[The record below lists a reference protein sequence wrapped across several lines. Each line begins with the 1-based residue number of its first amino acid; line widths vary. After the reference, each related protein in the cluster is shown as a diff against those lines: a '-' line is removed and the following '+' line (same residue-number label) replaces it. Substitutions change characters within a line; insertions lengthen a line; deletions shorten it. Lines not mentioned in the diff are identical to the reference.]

1 MPLSEA
7 EITVARAVAN
17 TLFPR
22 EGAIPLDADDADA
35 IAYFCD
41 YWERLPNL
49 EQAQVRALLGAVELG
64 FAAWSRDP
72 RARFTTASADD
83 RWSFLEGW
91 SRTANHMQRM
101 VFEGLRTMFLLG
113 YVDSPRVREAI
124 GNFGDGGLPAPAEE
138 PPAVLGGL
146 TAEA

>member
-1 MPLSEA
+1 MPLSDA
-7 EITVARAVAN
+7 EIAIARAVGM

-22 EGAIPLDADDADA
+22 EGAIPLDADDAGVVE
-35 IAYFCD
+35 YFVD

-49 EQAQVRALLGAVELG
+49 EQAQVRALLLAVELG

-72 RARFTTASADD
+72 RARFTTATGED
-83 RWSFLEGW
+83 RWAYLEGW

-113 YVDSPRVREAI
+113 YVDSPAVRRAI
-124 GNFGDGGLPAPAEE
+124 GNFGDGGVDDAPLAI
-138 PPAVLGGL
+138 PLGL